1 MIDYSCYSPKY
12 SPWVYLES
20 SAAVMQLKSC
30 WHSWESATAIQFR
43 NNSSFSVP
51 QGLRQRVVVWPENLE
66 ILNSGF
72 SSDFYCD
79 LCWRSNNLLKIIT
92 KGLEKERDMG
102 EQMGLCKLP
111 ALSERERESER
122 ASIFRDA
129 PGPNI
134 GQGKSTESG
143 SWMRISF
150 STLASLQCFGTGTTP
165 GALNSETMSQRTS
178 CHFPAKKVLFSNIPL
193 FTFCWITETYSEN
206 VQVKALME
214 AQGSE
219 INASFWSPKCGI
231 HSWMS

>member
-1 MIDYSCYSPKY
+1 MLDCTCHSPKY
-12 SPWVYLES
+12 SPWVHLES

-30 WHSWESATAIQFR
+30 WHSWEPATAIQFR

-92 KGLEKERDMG
+92 RGLEKERNMG
-102 EQMGLCKLP
+102 EQMWLCKCP
-111 ALSERERESER
+111 ALSEKE
-122 ASIFRDA
+122 SIFRDA

-134 GQGKSTESG
+134 GQSKSTESG
-143 SWMRISF
+143 GWRRMF
-150 STLASLQCFGTGTTP
+150 FPTLATLRCFGTGTTP

-178 CHFPAKKVLFSNIPL
+178 CHLPAKKVLFSNVPS

-206 VQVKALME
+206 VQIKALMD
-214 AQGSE
+214 AQGSG
-219 INASFWSPKCGI
+219 INARFRSPKCGI